1 MAQTDYYTRP
11 YELVRGQIDDM
22 SSRADNA
29 IATAN
34 ETISQL
40 KDIASLPE
48 TMPPPAPQL
57 EFDVTDAGSPQAPT
71 ILNFGDIDDFDE
83 PAIQQIPTTSL
94 SADAIPTFTSSVG
107 TITLPPR
114 PDAIDTTGKPDRP
127 VLSVIT
133 VPNAPTLA
141 IPTLDALQPITI
153 PEFTFPELP
162 TFDRQAPAND
172 LVAPSTLLIWAE
184 PEYLSDNL
192 DAIKARVAVLLSGGT
207 GLPLAVEAA
216 LFDRARGREDM
227 LALKARQEAFDSFAA
242 RGFTMPPG
250 MLAAQVNAAIE
261 DNQLKVGAINRDILN
276 QAAQWEIENLRFAVQ
291 QGIALESTLI
301 AQFQNI
307 AQRAFEAARYRVE
320 AEVNLFN
327 ARVALFNAEQN
338 AYQIAASVYKTRLEG
353 ALAELDVFKAEI
365 QAQQAIGQLNEQTV
379 RVFIAKNEALRSQ
392 IEVYKTSMEGAR
404 VQSELNRNEIE
415 AYKAD
420 ISAYAE
426 NIQAQ
431 KVEFDAYESEVRAI
445 AAKTGI
451 IDAEA
456 RAFAATVQAYESGS
470 NIKVKNL
477 QVQIEA
483 MQAGTSRYAARA
495 QAERDKIAAQ
505 ASAVQARSSAYSA
518 DVGRYSAELQSV
530 TSRQESRWRQTEAR
544 LRNNLAY
551 YDIQVKQFDQKLD
564 RSLRETQTNVEA
576 IKAAG
581 QMAAQLAAGAM
592 SAMHVSASMSGSAG
606 VSSSESF
613 STVSNLS

>member
-127 VLSVIT
+127 ARSVIT

-613 STVSNLS
+613 S